1 MASPRPVAVVAGAL
15 ANKPGN
21 GGEAWVRPTWA
32 LGLDRL
38 GFDTWL
44 VEELATPDDPATDSA
59 ADAAADWFR
68 TVTELVGLSG
78 RAALVQAD
86 RTLVGPALDEVRRV
100 MGEAVLFVNIS
111 GHLRRADLPTP
122 GALRVFVDVDPGFTQ
137 VWAQQGRLDLGG
149 HDRYVTVGTA
159 LGSSDCPFPDN
170 GLDWI
175 PVLPPVL
182 VDRWRPTPMPD
193 GSPRFTTVGSWRPPH
208 GTVEHDGTSYGIK
221 AHEFRRFLDLPAHCP
236 DVDLELALSIHEGDR
251 ADRDRLVASG
261 FSLVDPAVV
270 AGTPGGFAEYVH
282 GSWGEWSVAQGVYVQ
297 GRTGWI
303 SDRSAHYLAAGRP
316 VVVQDTGATLPA
328 GEGFLTFCDVGG
340 AAAALR
346 KVVSDP
352 TAHAAGARELALQHL
367 CSDVVLGRL
376 CEQLGVLP

>member
-1 MASPRPVAVVAGAL
+1 VAVVAGAL

-44 VEELATPDDPATDSA
+44 VEEVFPSPR
-59 ADAAADWFR
+59 ADGLDALGWFR
-68 TVTELVGLSG
+68 QVTDGIGLAG
-78 RAALVQAD
+78 RAALIRGDETV
-86 RTLVGPALDEVRRV
+86 VGPALDEVRQV

-122 GALRVFVDVDPGFTQ
+122 SALRVFVDVDPGFTQ
-137 VWAQQGRLDLGG
+137 VWADQGRLDLGG
-149 HDRYVTVGTA
+149 HDRHVTVGTA
-159 LGSSDCPFPDN
+159 LGSSACPFPDN

-182 VDRWRPTPMPD
+182 VGRWSPTPMPE
-193 GSPRFTTVGSWRPPH
+193 GPPRFTTVGSWRPPH

-221 AHEFRRFLDLPAHCP
+221 AHEFRRFLDVPAQCP
-236 DVDLELALSIHEGDR
+236 GVDLELALSIHDGDR

-261 FSLVDPAVV
+261 FSLVDPAAV
-270 AGTPGGFAEYVH
+270 AGTPEEFAEHVL

-316 VVVQDTGATLPA
+316 VVVQDTGASLPD
-328 GEGFLTFCDVGG
+328 GDGFLTFCDLDG
-340 AAAALR
+340 AAGALR
-346 KVVSDP
+346 RVVADP
-352 TAHAAGARELALQHL
+352 TAHSTAARELALQHL
-367 CSDVVLGRL
+367 DSDVVLGRL
-376 CEQLGVLP
+376 CEQLGVSP